1 MTTRQWRFRGLNR
14 WPTLIVWQ
22 FQQGV
27 DEAVL
32 RNIEATAELA
42 EVVRTSMGPNGNYL
56 WVDLQYKQW

>member
-1 MTTRQWRFRGLNR
+1 MAHVTDG
-14 WPTLIVWQ
+14 WPWIVWQ

-42 EVVRTSMGPNGNYL
+42 EVVRTSMGPNGKYDT
-56 WVDLQYKQW
+56 VDLQSEQ